1 MDYAGP
7 FTSGSGAIKIVDHF
21 WIEVDYK
28 IVGEWVGD
36 CIPESIEV
44 LLSIPGVTIHYLN
57 LIELMGNLVNPFVV
71 YNLTHVHRSTIHL
84 SQGIEAKVM

>member
-28 IVGEWVGD
+28 IVGEWVED
-36 CIPESIEV
+36 CIQESIEV
-44 LLSIPGVTIHYLN
+44 LLSIPGVTIH
-57 LIELMGNLVNPFVV
+57 
-71 YNLTHVHRSTIHL
+71 
-84 SQGIEAKVM
+84 